1 MADKYRSPEGLKKLK
16 KAMGVV
22 SKNWYVYEADKHPR
36 FGWNLRPK
44 KGKRYEF
51 YDLYLHWDG
60 RVISDPDNREV
71 VKDITAP
78 GAAQKVLNF
87 KPVPQNSGKKASF
100 NQAVAALAKK
110 DIGFRRMLLAAL
122 GKPVKRPRSSLRV
135 RMASGVKVANVV
147 KQTMDAYA
155 DNNYTPSKG
164 YSDYDYNDPAMNEA
178 MQKRDLRFRA
188 RQWIEP
194 RAWAALMDK
203 ATPGGYNYFS
213 AKKTLRWLNSLE
225 KKLGMAGTLKMQPA
239 REGSV
244 AVYITGPR
252 EVLEA
257 IIKGGRRHA
266 AAVDEAWW
274 ERGKEGEV
282 VRLWW
287 D

>member
-1 MADKYRSPEGLKKLK
+1 MADKKPTAELRKAMDSLKKWEHHDAK
-16 KAMGVV
+16 
-22 SKNWYVYEADKHPR
+22 KHPK
-36 FGWNLRPK
+36 FGWV
-44 KGKRYEF
+44 
-51 YDLYLHWDG
+51 LYPRDGAKDYTLYVDYDG
-60 RVISDPDNREV
+60 RVLGPPNNKVLVE
-71 VKDITAP
+71 DITAP
-78 GAAQKVLNF
+78 GGAAKVDAI
-87 KPVPQNSGKKASF
+87 KPKPEKKASF
-100 NQAVAALAKK
+100 DAAVAAVAKR

-122 GKPVKRPRSSLRV
+122 GKPVKRPVSPLRV

-147 KQTMDAYA
+147 KQTMYAYA
-155 DNNYTPSKG
+155 DTNSTPSKG
-164 YSDYDYNDPAMNEA
+164 YSDYDFSDPAMNEA
-178 MQKRDLRFRA
+178 MQKRDLSFRA

-194 RAWAALMDK
+194 RAWAALMGK
-203 ATPGGYNYFS
+203 AVPGGYNAFS

-225 KKLGMAGTLKMQPA
+225 KKLDMAGTLKMQPA

-244 AVYITGPR
+244 AAYITGPR

-257 IIKGGRRHA
+257 VIKGGRRHA